1 MKIIAGLLL
10 VLLNLFSLKAQV
22 DSANAT
28 KPDTLL
34 AKNNTNTDS
43 VKPVVQSLYNEY
55 SGSYDKIKLETGDSL
70 IVSIIAETQTEV
82 AFKYPYNTVIN
93 KLIYGKIKE
102 IIYKDGRVRG
112 FRNQYPAT
120 GVGAE
125 PDNLW
130 RIVVITNKED
140 DVAGMKEIGPID
152 ARSEGKSFKTN
163 IDLLDKNV
171 RVTLQ
176 KKAVKM
182 NATKVLV
189 KEKIVEQAY
198 GELPFV
204 EYVGVAYGQ
213 N

>member
-1 MKIIAGLLL
+1 MKFIAGLLV
-10 VLLNLFSLKAQV
+10 VLNVCVLQAQV
-22 DSANAT
+22 DSTNLS
-28 KPDTLL
+28 KGDSLL
-34 AKNNTNTDS
+34 AKNDTLKNDS
-43 VKPVVQSLYNEY
+43 PKPPIKYSYNEY
-55 SGSYDKIKLETGDSL
+55 AGTYDKIKLESGDSL
-70 IVSIIAETQTEV
+70 IVSIIAETQTEI

-112 FRNQYPAT
+112 FRNQYPT

-125 PDNLW
+125 PDNLR
-130 RIVVITNKED
+130 RIVVITERVED
-140 DVAGMKEIGPID
+140 IEGLKEIGPIN
-152 ARSEGKSFKTN
+152 ARSEGKSFKTSV
-163 IDLLDKNV
+163 DLLDKNV
-171 RVTLQ
+171 RITLQ

-189 KEKIVEQAY
+189 IEKVVEQEY

-204 EYVGVAYGQ
+204 EYEGVAYGQ

>member
-1 MKIIAGLLL
+1 MKFIAGLLV
-10 VLLNLFSLKAQV
+10 VLNVCVLQAQV
-22 DSANAT
+22 DST
-28 KPDTLL
+28 YLSKGDSLL
-34 AKNNTNTDS
+34 AKNDTLKNDS
-43 VKPVVQSLYNEY
+43 LKPPIKYSYNEY
-55 SGSYDKIKLETGDSL
+55 AGTYDKIRLESGDSL

-93 KLIYGKIKE
+93 KLIYGKVKE

-112 FRNQYPAT
+112 FRNQIPT

-130 RIVVITNKED
+130 RIVVITERVED
-140 DVAGMKEIGPID
+140 IEGLKEIGPIN
-152 ARSEGKSFKTN
+152 ARSEGKSFKTSV
-163 IDLLDKNV
+163 DLLDKNV

-189 KEKIVEQAY
+189 KEKVVEQEY

-204 EYVGVAYGQ
+204 EYEGVAYGQ

>member
-1 MKIIAGLLL
+1 MKVFAGLLL
-10 VLLNLFSLKAQV
+10 VLNVFTLQAQM
-22 DSANAT
+22 DSANLT
-28 KPDTLL
+28 KVDTLL
-34 AKNNTNTDS
+34 AKNTINNDS
-43 VKPVVQSLYNEY
+43 VKPAARSSYNEY
-55 SGSYDKIKLETGDSL
+55 AGTYDKIKLESGDSL
-70 IVSIIAETQTEV
+70 IVTILAETQTEV
-82 AFKYPYNTVIN
+82 AFQYPFNTIIN
-93 KLIYGKIKE
+93 KLIFGKIKE

-112 FRNQYPAT
+112 IRNQYPAT

-130 RIVVITNKED
+130 RIVVITDKEED
-140 DVAGMKEIGPID
+140 IAGLKEIGPID
-152 ARSEGKSFKTN
+152 ARSEGKSFKTS
-163 IDLLDKNV
+163 IELLDKNV

-189 KEKIVEQAY
+189 KEKNVEQAY

-204 EYVGVAYGQ
+204 EYEGVAYGP

>member
-1 MKIIAGLLL
+1 MKFIAGLLL
-10 VLLNLFSLKAQV
+10 VLNVCLLQAQV
-22 DSANAT
+22 DSANLS
-28 KPDTLL
+28 KGDSLL
-34 AKNNTNTDS
+34 AKNDTLKNDS
-43 VKPVVQSLYNEY
+43 PKIPIKYSYNEY
-55 SGSYDKIKLETGDSL
+55 AGTYDKIKLEGGDSL
-70 IVSIIAETQTEV
+70 IVNIIAETQTEV

-112 FRNQYPAT
+112 FRNQYPSN

-130 RIVVITNKED
+130 RIVVITDKEED
-140 DVAGMKEIGPID
+140 IAGLKEIGPIN
-152 ARSEGKSFKTN
+152 ARSEGKSFKTSV
-163 IDLLDKNV
+163 DLLDKNV

-189 KEKIVEQAY
+189 KEKIIEQEY

-204 EYVGVAYGQ
+204 EYEGVAYGQ

>member
-1 MKIIAGLLL
+1 MKFIAGLLV
-10 VLLNLFSLKAQV
+10 VLNVCVLQAQV
-22 DSANAT
+22 DSTNLS
-28 KPDTLL
+28 KGDSLL
-34 AKNNTNTDS
+34 AKNDTLKNDS
-43 VKPVVQSLYNEY
+43 PKPPIKYSYNEY
-55 SGSYDKIKLETGDSL
+55 AGTYDKIKLESGDSL
-70 IVSIIAETQTEV
+70 IVSIIAETQTEI

-120 GVGAE
+120 GIGAE

-130 RIVVITNKED
+130 RIVVITEKEED
-140 DVAGMKEIGPID
+140 IEGLKEIGPIN
-152 ARSEGKSFKTN
+152 ARSEGKSFKTSV
-163 IDLLDKNV
+163 DLLDKNV

-189 KEKIVEQAY
+189 KEKVVEQEY

-204 EYVGVAYGQ
+204 EYEGVAYGQ